1 MKLRLVDMPGYGFAK
16 APKDLARKWRYL
28 VNDYLRGRP
37 VLKRALLLVDC
48 RHGLKDN
55 DREVMEMLDKAAVSY
70 RLVLTK
76 ADKVKATE
84 LAEVERL
91 TAEEARKHAA
101 AHPEIITTSSE
112 TGLGMDKLRA
122 AVIEAAEL

>member
-1 MKLRLVDMPGYGFAK
+1 
-16 APKDLARKWRYL
+16 
-28 VNDYLRGRP
+28 
-37 VLKRALLLVDC
+37 RALLLVDC

-55 DREVMEMLDKAAVSY
+55 DREMMKMLDGAAVSY

-91 TAEEARKHAA
+91 TGDEARTHAA

-122 AVIEAAEL
+122 AVIEAAER